1 MGTEKAI
8 LHECL
13 YFTANSLS
21 RIITRMAEEEFRKTG
36 LSPSHAFLMMLAMD
50 EPGIGQKALCEQLN
64 LAPSTVTR
72 FVDALVQKGY
82 LTRQTAG
89 KTASIYPTEQ
99 GNALREDID
108 AAWKSLHMRYAA
120 VLGLEDGDELTAL
133 IDKAAE
139 KLGSSG

>member
-1 MGTEKAI
+1 MGEEKSI
-8 LHECL
+8 LNHCL

-50 EPGIGQKALCEQLN
+50 EPGIGQKSLCEQLN

-82 LTRQTAG
+82 LTRKTEG
-89 KTASIYPTEQ
+89 KTANIFPTER
-99 GNALREDID
+99 GIELRSDID
-108 AAWKSLHMRYAA
+108 AAWKSLHQRYAA
-120 VLGLEDGDELTAL
+120 VLGLQAGDELTGL
-133 IDKAAE
+133 IDQAAA
-139 KLGSSG
+139 KLGKA